1 MLNILVI
8 RHAQSEWNQS
18 GRWQG
23 QADPPLTHTG
33 MVQARA
39 AAAALNGIDSVVTSD
54 LDRAHATAVL
64 IAEVLEVGPVTVD
77 ADWRERDAGAW
88 QGLTRAE
95 IERDYP
101 GHIDQGRYPPG
112 WEPDSSVANRALAAL
127 HRISDGSGSGH
138 VLAVSHAGVIYG
150 LERHLGDDSGRI
162 DHLHGRWFA
171 VGAGRSHLGRRVT
184 LVGHDADPAVTET
197 R

>member
-1 MLNILVI
+1 MPS
-8 RHAQSEWNQS
+8 RS
-18 GRWQG
+18 GISPADGQG

-54 LDRAHATAVL
+54 LDRARATAVL

-101 GHIDQGRYPPG
+101 GHIDQGRYPARVG
-112 WEPDSSVANRALAAL
+112 TRLVGSESSLGRTASDIRRE
-127 HRISDGSGSGH
+127 RIGPCSRCLPRRCHLRVWNAISATILDGSTTSTVAGSPSAPG
-138 VLAVSHAGVIYG
+138 GP
-150 LERHLGDDSGRI
+150 
-162 DHLHGRWFA
+162 
-171 VGAGRSHLGRRVT
+171 HLGRRVT